1 MTYTDFISNSEIK
14 VLEYNKYSDFN
25 ENINRF
31 KFHVKIDDVEDFY
44 YICNHTMV
52 AEPDYG
58 RHKESYKIGLHLRNI
73 ADDIISSI
81 KFGKIK

>member
-25 ENINRF
+25 ETINRF
-31 KFHVKIDDVEDFY
+31 KFYVKIDDVEDFY
-44 YICNHTMV
+44 YICNWGMV
-52 AEPDYG
+52 AEPDWG
-58 RHKESYKIGLHLRNI
+58 RHKESYKIGQYLRHI

-81 KFGKIK
+81 KFGKNK